1 MNFCYFKFF
10 KFIEK
15 CFLFFE
21 LLLCLAFKT
30 ACFRIKQLWEEQV
43 SWVLVRVLQCVWV
56 LSDWIILC
64 ESNVHWWRRQDWS
77 LQWKREYDVR
87 KNGKKIF
94 NKHSDTYQY
103 FFFRTG
109 NYGNVKGSARPA
121 NNEGRGEFIVGFA
134 GIPCKMCWLVVFIYL
149 WTCLVVGNGD
159 GGGRANYLVVDTDYD
174 TYAIVYSC
182 APKLFIKK
190 GEKKWEN

>member
-1 MNFCYFKFF
+1 MNMPMCLSSIRLDHHVSEQHILMKETGLESSM
-10 KFIEK
+10 KTWIRCKKKWEK
-15 CFLFFE
+15 NIQQ
-21 LLLCLAFKT
+21 T
-30 ACFRIKQLWEEQV
+30 FRYIP
-43 SWVLVRVLQCVWV
+43 
-56 LSDWIILC
+56 I
-64 ESNVHWWRRQDWS
+64 
-77 LQWKREYDVR
+77 
-87 KNGKKIF
+87 
-94 NKHSDTYQY
+94 